1 MVRQL
6 ITCLEEYQNRNGL
19 VALYTQVGN
28 QMAHHFQC
36 FGPTE
41 LTEPA
46 KNPDYM
52 SKDEMRQHNAVIE
65 AEKAAIKKRMYSNNS
80 EDSCDE
86 EGLQQSCY
94 KWNKIRFR

>member
-65 AEKAAIKKRMYSNNS
+65 AEKAAIKKG
-80 EDSCDE
+80 CT
-86 EGLQQSCY
+86 Q
-94 KWNKIRFR
+94 